1 MGEFVNKC
9 INIYVWAFF
18 PARHHEPGTAIPQSL
33 GRLFLSVPP
42 AFIFPFA
49 RNSSILF
56 SYRLSHPL
64 PPPPSGCEIKAA
76 LSARPREVRASVLF
90 PSRFL
95 LRRFKPSVAL
105 SFSSFF
111 YRLVSLFAFLL
122 SHPFFTFLFLIY
134 FLFSSL
140 HTVFLFFHF
149 TSFFFITSF
158 AFITTTS
165 PKDPL
170 FPSISD
176 SHFLLV
182 FHLFPSHTFIVGG
195 PSSPFSSC
203 PSSPLAPCLCGRR
216 KSQDKQTGDRGPEN
230 VCKRSTKWI

>member
-1 MGEFVNKC
+1 MCLCICIYIYTYLSSTCMGEFVNKC
-9 INIYVWAFF
+9 INIYVWTFF

-49 RNSSILF
+49 GYSSILF

-64 PPPPSGCEIKAA
+64 PPSPPFGCEIKAA

-111 YRLVSLFAFLL
+111 L
-122 SHPFFTFLFLIY
+122 SVGFFFC
-134 FLFSSL
+134 
-140 HTVFLFFHF
+140 FFIES
-149 TSFFFITSF
+149 SFF
-158 AFITTTS
+158 
-165 PKDPL
+165 
-170 FPSISD
+170 
-176 SHFLLV
+176 
-182 FHLFPSHTFIVGG
+182 
-195 PSSPFSSC
+195 
-203 PSSPLAPCLCGRR
+203 
-216 KSQDKQTGDRGPEN
+216 
-230 VCKRSTKWI
+230 